1 MNDVVHDI
9 VRIEK
14 GIRGEGFGN
23 IETTDFHEE
32 LEKKKKQSSVKSGQ
46 SLQAPGASS

>member
-1 MNDVVHDI
+1 MNDVVHEI

-14 GIRGEGFGN
+14 GIRGEVFEN

-32 LEKKKKQSSVKSGQ
+32 IEKKKKQSSIKSW
-46 SLQAPGASS
+46 PVSSNTRR